1 MKHSPALTLRF
12 RAIYNP
18 RTEKRGHDSMKVR
31 DHLLPGEM
39 LVLEHP
45 PFYLTSLRL
54 LRDVEGQMKAL
65 PLERLTGVET
75 VRAVRHS
82 LMFAGTA
89 LVISGVVLWA
99 TGFLVVTPPLILAAG
114 VGALLLGLRG
124 KPAYYQVQA
133 RNLSAQ
139 EEAVWRLERWGF
151 MRFVEALRERAE
163 GGPRL

>member
-1 MKHSPALTLRF
+1 
-12 RAIYNP
+12 
-18 RTEKRGHDSMKVR
+18 MKVR

-45 PFYLTSLRL
+45 PFYLTTLRL

-75 VRAVRHS
+75 VRVVNHR

-89 LVISGVVLWA
+89 LFVSGVILWA
-99 TGFLVVTPPLILAAG
+99 TRFLVVTWPLILIAG
-114 VGALLLGLRG
+114 IGALIWGLRG
-124 KPAYYQVQA
+124 KLSYYQVQA

-139 EEAVWRLERWGF
+139 EETLWRFERWGF
-151 MRFVEALRERAE
+151 RRFVETLRERAE

>member
-1 MKHSPALTLRF
+1 
-12 RAIYNP
+12 
-18 RTEKRGHDSMKVR
+18 MKVR

-45 PFYLTSLRL
+45 PFYLTTLRL

-75 VRAVRHS
+75 VRVVNHR

-89 LVISGVVLWA
+89 LFVSGVILWA
-99 TGFLVVTPPLILAAG
+99 TRFLVVTWPLILIAG
-114 VGALLLGLRG
+114 IGALIWGLRG
-124 KPAYYQVQA
+124 KLSYYQVQA

-139 EEAVWRLERWGF
+139 EEALWRFERWGF
-151 MRFVEALRERAE
+151 RRFVETLRERAE